1 MDILKIA
8 VVAILA
14 VWIWNKIVSYAQLP
28 SELEA

>member
-1 MDILKIA
+1 MDMLKTA

-14 VWIWNKIVSYAQLP
+14 VWIWNKIVSYATLP